1 MMQLGYREQDVPFH
15 DSVRYLLLI
24 LIAEDENVYILH
36 YVEFYFIFFLSVV
49 GLNELAEQVD
59 QTKQVS

>member
-1 MMQLGYREQDVPFH
+1 MMSL
-15 DSVRYLLLI
+15 
-24 LIAEDENVYILH
+24 LIAETVYALH

-59 QTKQVS
+59 QTKQVSLDTRQISEIVEAIV